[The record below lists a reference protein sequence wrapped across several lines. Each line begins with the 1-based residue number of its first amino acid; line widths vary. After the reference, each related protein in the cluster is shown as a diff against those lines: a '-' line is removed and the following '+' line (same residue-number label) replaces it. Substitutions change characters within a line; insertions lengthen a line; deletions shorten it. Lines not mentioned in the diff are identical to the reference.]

1 MPHQSIRRVLTLL
14 SLTATSIG
22 AQTVSRPP
30 VRQLPTPSATSA
42 DVLGSLAAVRHLPNG
57 NVLVNDQAGRRLLLL
72 DSTLKRVAVVAD
84 SSSGANGYGARPGGL
99 IPYRGDSTLFVDPA
113 ALSMLVID
121 PAGRIVRVMAA
132 PRPDDVNFLTGG
144 PWGNPGFDAR
154 GRLVYRPFR
163 LNFTPP
169 APGQPF
175 VPPPPAESAAVIRYD
190 LAARKLDTAG
200 FFKVP
205 KVTFSTSTDANGGMR
220 RQAMMHPLPI
230 VDDWAVMS
238 DGTIAFVRG
247 QDYHVEFIGA
257 DGVRTVGSKIPYE
270 WQRMTEE
277 DKIAFMD
284 STRAAVTRA
293 RAAGASGV
301 AGAAAAGGGN
311 AGFNAAPQ
319 GMTVV
324 IGGPPG
330 GGGGGGGAGGQVVVG
345 GPPPGGGGPLPPP
358 VFVSPSELPDYK
370 PVFGP
375 GGVRA
380 DADAHVWVRTIPTKP
395 TPGGAIY
402 EVIDRA
408 GKAIDRV
415 QVPTG
420 TTIIGFGP
428 GGVVYLGMRDAAGI
442 HLQRARLPAK
452 S

>member
-1 MPHQSIRRVLTLL
+1 LIAV
-14 SLTATSIG
+14 TASSVQ
-22 AQTVSRPP
+22 AQTPARPP
-30 VRQLPTPSATSA
+30 IRQLPPPSATSV

-121 PAGRIVRVMAA
+121 PAGKITRVMAA
-132 PRPDDVNFLTGG
+132 PRPDDVNFLVGG
-144 PWGNPGFDAR
+144 PFGNPGFDAQ

-175 VPPPPAESAAVIRYD
+175 VPPPPPDSAALIRFD

-200 FFKVP
+200 FFKLP
-205 KVTFSTSTDANGGMR
+205 KVTFTTSTDANGGMR
-220 RQAMMHPLPI
+220 RQAVIHPLPI

-238 DGTIAFVRG
+238 DGSIAFVRG
-247 QDYHVEFIGA
+247 QDYHVDFVNP
-257 DGVRTVGSKIPYE
+257 DGSRTKGEKISYE
-270 WQRMTEE
+270 WQRMTDE

-293 RAAGASGV
+293 RAAGATG
-301 AGAAAAGGGN
+301 AGAAAGGGAN

-330 GGGGGGGAGGQVVVG
+330 GGGGGGGQVIVG
-345 GPPPGGGGPLPPP
+345 GPPPGGGGPLPAPA
-358 VFVSPSELPDYK
+358 FVSPSELPDYK

-380 DADAHVWVRTIPTKP
+380 DADAHLWVRTIPTKP

-408 GKAIDRV
+408 GKVVDRV

-428 GGVVYLGMRDAAGI
+428 GGVVYLGMRDSSGI
-442 HLQRARLPAK
+442 HLQRARLQAR

>member
-1 MPHQSIRRVLTLL
+1 MSHRPILRAVTLVA
-14 SLTATSIG
+14 LTAAGAS
-22 AQTVSRPP
+22 AQTAGRPP
-30 VRQLPTPSATSA
+30 VRQLPTPSSTSM

-57 NVLVNDQAGRRLLLL
+57 NVLVNDQAGRRILLL

-99 IPYRGDSTLFVDPA
+99 IAYRGDSTLFVDPA

-121 PAGRIVRVMAA
+121 PAGKITRVMAA
-132 PRPDDVNFLTGG
+132 PRPDDVNFLVGG
-144 PWGNPGFDAR
+144 AFGNPGFDAK

-163 LNFTPP
+163 FNITPP

-175 VPPPPAESAAVIRYD
+175 VPPAPPESAAVIRYD

-200 FFKVP
+200 FFKLP
-205 KVTFSTSTDANGGMR
+205 KVTMITSTDANGGVR
-220 RQAMMHPLPI
+220 RQVQMNPLPV

-238 DGTIAFVRG
+238 DGSIAFVRG
-247 QDYHVEFIGA
+247 QDYHVEFVGA
-257 DGVRTVGSKIPYE
+257 DGARTVGTKIPYE
-270 WQRMTEE
+270 WQRMTDE
-277 DKIAFMD
+277 DKVAFID
-284 STRAAVTRA
+284 STRAAMMRSRA
-293 RAAGASGV
+293 TGGPAGGP
-301 AGAAAAGGGN
+301 GGPGGN

-319 GMTVV
+319 GMTIT

-330 GGGGGGGAGGQVVVG
+330 GGGGGGGGGAQVVVG

-380 DADAHVWVRTIPTKP
+380 DADARLWVRTIPIKP

-402 EVIDRA
+402 EVIDRS
-408 GKAIDRV
+408 GKVVDRI

-428 GGVVYLGMRDAAGI
+428 GGVVYLGMRDSSGI
-442 HLQRARLPAK
+442 HLQRARLQ
-452 S
+452 

>member
-1 MPHQSIRRVLTLL
+1 MPHPSIQRVLTLL
-14 SLTATSIG
+14 SLTATSVG
-22 AQTVSRPP
+22 AQATSRPP

-99 IPYRGDSTLFVDPA
+99 IAYRGDSTLFVDPA

-121 PAGRIVRVMAA
+121 PAGKITRVMAA
-132 PRPDDVNFLTGG
+132 PRPDDVNFLVGG
-144 PWGNPGFDAR
+144 AFGNPGFDAR

-163 LNFTPP
+163 FNVTPP
-169 APGQPF
+169 AAGQPF
-175 VPPPPAESAAVIRYD
+175 VPPSPPESAAVIRYD

-200 FFKVP
+200 FFKLP
-205 KVTFSTSTDANGGMR
+205 KVTMTTSTDANGGMR
-220 RQAMMHPLPI
+220 RQVQMNPLPI
-230 VDDWAVMS
+230 VDDWAVLS
-238 DGTIAFVRG
+238 DGSIAFVRG
-247 QDYHVEFIGA
+247 QDYHVDFIGP
-257 DGVRTVGSKIPYE
+257 DGARTTGAKIPYE
-270 WQRMTEE
+270 WQRMTDE
-277 DKIAFMD
+277 DKVAFID
-284 STRAAVTRA
+284 STRAAVLRA
-293 RAAGASGV
+293 RAAGGT
-301 AGAAAAGGGN
+301 AGAPGGN
-311 AGFNAAPQ
+311 TGFNAAPQ
-319 GMTVV
+319 GMTIT

-330 GGGGGGGAGGQVVVG
+330 GGGGGGGAQVIVG
-345 GPPPGGGGPLPPP
+345 GPPPVGGGPPPAP

-380 DADAHVWVRTIPTKP
+380 DADAQVWVRTIPTKP

-402 EVIDRA
+402 EVIDRS
-408 GKAIDRV
+408 GKVVDRV

-428 GGVVYLGMRDAAGI
+428 GGVVYLGMRDASGI
-442 HLQRARLPAK
+442 HLQRARLR
-452 S
+452 

>member
-1 MPHQSIRRVLTLL
+1 MLLQAAIVLALG
-14 SLTATSIG
+14 ATIAS
-22 AQTVSRPP
+22 AQTSARPP
-30 VRQLPTPSATSA
+30 VRQLPTPSSTSI
-42 DVLGSLAAVRHLPNG
+42 DVLGSLAAVRHLPSG
-57 NVLVNDQAGRRLLLL
+57 NVLVNDQAGRRILLL

-99 IPYRGDSTLFVDPA
+99 IAYRGDSTLFVDPA

-121 PAGRIVRVMAA
+121 PAGKITRVMAA
-132 PRPDDVNFLTGG
+132 PRPDDVNFLVGG
-144 PWGNPGFDAR
+144 PFGNPGFDAK

-163 LNFTPP
+163 FNFTPP

-175 VPPPPAESAAVIRYD
+175 VPPPPPESAAVIRYD

-200 FFKVP
+200 FFKLP
-205 KVTFSTSTDANGGMR
+205 KVTMTTSTDANGGTR
-220 RQAMMHPLPI
+220 RQVQMNPLPV
-230 VDDWAVMS
+230 VDEWAVLS
-238 DGTIAFVRG
+238 DGSIAFVRG

-257 DGVRTVGSKIPYE
+257 DGARTVGTKIPYD
-270 WQRMTEE
+270 WQRMTDE
-277 DKIAFMD
+277 DKVAFID
-284 STRAAVTRA
+284 STRAAVMRA
-293 RAAGASGV
+293 RAAGGP
-301 AGAAAAGGGN
+301 AGGPGGPGGN

-319 GMTVV
+319 GMTIT

-330 GGGGGGGAGGQVVVG
+330 GGGGGGGGGGNAQVVVG
-345 GPPPGGGGPLPPP
+345 GPAAGGGPPPAP

-380 DADAHVWVRTIPTKP
+380 DADARVWVRTIPTKP

-402 EVIDRA
+402 EVIDRS
-408 GKAIDRV
+408 GKVVDRV

-420 TTIIGFGP
+420 TTIVGFGP
-428 GGVVYLGMRDAAGI
+428 GGVVYLGMRDAGGI